1 MALPP
6 FYNHPFGGWP
16 VSASEV
22 CSSFFYDYQPATGA
36 PGLAG
41 FETRASATHYI
52 GKLVG
57 LMVLSFGTL
66 H

>member
-1 MALPP
+1 VP
-6 FYNHPFGGWP
+6 
-16 VSASEV
+16 
-22 CSSFFYDYQPATGA
+22 GA

-41 FETRASATHYI
+41 FETRASTTDHL

-57 LMVLSFGTL
+57 SMVLSFGTL